1 MSSVGEDRA
10 PAERSGPADSTDP
23 AVRLEDLRV
32 EYGSTT
38 ALGGVD
44 LAVAEGEFFTLVGPS
59 GCGKTTTLRCLA
71 GFEEPTAGSVR
82 IGGESMTGVPP
93 EARGVGVV
101 FQSYALFPH
110 MTVGE
115 NVAYGL
121 RFSGAPEG
129 TTTDERVA
137 ELLELVDLPGFAD
150 RDPGTLSG
158 GQQQRVALARAL
170 APEPRLLLLDEPMS
184 ALDARLRERLRVQV
198 RAIQRELDITTVY
211 VTHDQEEALAVSD
224 RVAVIDDGRIEQV
237 GPPRELYDAPAT
249 RFVAEF
255 LGDNNVFAGSVE
267 RSEAAG
273 HTDAGDRTRDAATA
287 RRDGGDSG
295 PFVRVDGGGTLPL
308 PADPT
313 ADARARDRL
322 VVCVRPERIRV
333 RREGGW
339 SDSDDRGDRGGKRNG
354 RDRTD
359 DGAGEDGGGAWLP
372 ATVES
377 TEFLGDAT
385 RLHCDWDGVGV
396 TVRTDGQRS
405 FEAGEAVSL
414 GVDAV
419 DVRIVERS

>member
-1 MSSVGEDRA
+1 VEN
-10 PAERSGPADSTDP
+10 
-23 AVRLEDLRV
+23 LRV

-38 ALGGVD
+38 ALDGVD
-44 LAVAEGEFFTLVGPS
+44 LTVESGEFFTLVGPS

-82 IGGESMTGVPP
+82 IGGESMAGVPP
-93 EARGVGVV
+93 EAREVGVV

-129 TTTDERVA
+129 TTSAERVA
-137 ELLELVDLPGFAD
+137 ELLDLVDLPGFAD
-150 RDPGTLSG
+150 RDPDTLSG

-198 RAIQRELDITTVY
+198 RAIQRELGLTTVY

-237 GPPRELYDAPAT
+237 GPPRELYDSPRT

-255 LGDNNVFAGSVE
+255 LGDNNVLTGVVE
-267 RSEAAG
+267 QGETPSLRVKGADDT
-273 HTDAGDRTRDAATA
+273 TD
-287 RRDGGDSG
+287 
-295 PFVRVDGGGTLPL
+295 TLPL
-308 PADPT
+308 PAGGAASLPAT
-313 ADARARDRL
+313 ASAASSASAETDTDGGARHSPGERL

-333 RREGGW
+333 G
-339 SDSDDRGDRGGKRNG
+339 RGAARN
-354 RDRTD
+354 RDI
-359 DGAGEDGGGAWLP
+359 DGTHTGLS

-385 RLHCDWDGVGV
+385 RLHCDWNGVPLAA
-396 TVRTDGQRS
+396 RTDGNRA
-405 FEAGEAVSL
+405 FEAGEAVVL
-414 GVDAV
+414 GVDPA
-419 DVRIVERS
+419 DVRVVEQP